1 MCLLRLNPAVK
12 QRFRI
17 LKKPFQYH
25 SLEFLDDVF
34 VVCGIIHN
42 ILIKVNNWEDTASL
56 DCGNSE
62 DNRIVKGDGIVKGDD
77 VGNVEDNDNEEDNTT
92 LMEMLRISNDN
103 IVITSNIL
111 SLDDNITSNGILA
124 VNQLTWSNYDSK
136 VQAMVDHFAYCY
148 SKGELRW
155 I

>member
-62 DNRIVKGDGIVKGDD
+62 DNRIVKGDD
-77 VGNVEDNDNEEDNTT
+77 VGNVEDNESEEDDTA
-92 LMEMLRISNDN
+92 LMEMLRLSNDN

-111 SLDDNITSNGILA
+111 SSDDNITSNGIRA

-155 I
+155 M